1 MVSPATSA
9 ASPGQSRRLFVIGT
23 VVATL
28 LGFLVR
34 AAHVVTADFPLNDGG
49 LFYVMVEEL
58 QRAHY
63 RLPAFSSYNASA
75 IAFAYP
81 PLGFYI
87 AGVLAQATPLTLI
100 DIFRFLPLV
109 ISTLT
114 IVAFAFLAS
123 SILRKTE
130 TVIAAVFAFALI
142 PRSFIWLVMGGG
154 MTRSFGFLFAILA
167 LYSVHRLYTVRDAR
181 YVMGATLCAGLTALS
196 HIGTVPFLAFSMVVL
211 FLFYGWHRHAV
222 ISSCVIAVGTLVITA
237 PWWMTI
243 IAVHGV
249 EPFRAAAATGSS
261 VFSDSEAR
269 RAVMGLLARLGVGSA
284 TGGSTAEPLFPL
296 LGTMAFLGALY
307 SVVSNKWQLVAWW
320 LATIFLDVRAG
331 ATYATVPIAMLA
343 GIGIMEVLYRVLH
356 IRDAIPDVS
365 KWDAVRPNQVFS
377 MSGTPR
383 VTYLPR
389 QMVPIIILIF
399 LLAYAVASAV
409 SKHPALISDLNYLVA
424 LSGHER
430 EAMLSAGSVTDRS
443 SRFLVLPESQW
454 NPWTAD
460 KTSEWFPA
468 LTGKVSVA
476 TVQGTEWLPGGAFN
490 QARQNWKSLK
500 ACQSTTS
507 KCLEEWSKTTGVQFT
522 HVYVPQPPSLT
533 ADTGLCCQILIASL
547 RQDPRYQLL
556 IDQRG
561 GIVFARR

>member
-1 MVSPATSA
+1 MIFA
-9 ASPGQSRRLFVIGT
+9 
-23 VVATL
+23 VAL
-28 LGFLVR
+28 AVGLGCAVR
-34 AAHVVTADFPLNDGG
+34 AFHVLSADFPLNDGG
-49 LFYVMVEEL
+49 LFYVMVQEL
-58 QRAHY
+58 QRAGY
-63 RLPAFSSYNASA
+63 RLPDFTSYNASA

-87 AGVLAQATPLTLI
+87 AGVLAQITPLTLI
-100 DIFRFLPLV
+100 DIFRFLPLF
-109 ISTLT
+109 ISTLA

-123 SILRKTE
+123 SMLRKTE

-154 MTRSFGFLFAILA
+154 VTRSLGFLFAILA
-167 LYSVHRLYTVRDAR
+167 LYFVHRLYTMRDAR
-181 YVMGATLCAGLTALS
+181 YVTGTTLCAGLTALS
-196 HIGTVPFLAFSMVVL
+196 HIGTVPFLAFSMAVL

-222 ISSCVIAVGTLVITA
+222 ISSCAIAVGTLVITS
-237 PWWMTI
+237 PWWVTI

-249 EPFRAAAATGSS
+249 EPFRAAAATGGS

-269 RAVMGLLARLGVGSA
+269 RAVLGLLARLGVGSS

-307 SVVSNKWQLVAWW
+307 SVVFKKWQLVAWW
-320 LATIFLDVRAG
+320 LATILLDVRAG
-331 ATYATVPIAMLA
+331 STYATVPIAMLA

-356 IRDAIPDVS
+356 IRDALHDEN
-365 KWDAVRPNQVFS
+365 KQAAVRPNPVCL

-383 VTYLPR
+383 ATYFPR
-389 QMVPIIILIF
+389 QVLASIILIF
-399 LLAYAVASAV
+399 LLAYAAGSSV

-424 LSGHER
+424 LSGQER
-430 EAMLSAGSVTDRS
+430 GAMLSAGSVTDPS

-454 NPWTAD
+454 YPWTAD

-476 TVQGTEWLPGGAFN
+476 TVQGTEWLPSGAFN

-500 ACQSTTS
+500 ACQSATS
-507 KCLEEWSKTTGVQFT
+507 KCLEEWSKTTGIEFT
-522 HVYVPQPPSLT
+522 HVYVPQPPRLT
-533 ADTGLCCQILIASL
+533 VDTGLCCEILIASL
-547 RQDPRYQLL
+547 REDPRYHLL
-556 IDQRG
+556 IDQPG
-561 GIVFARR
+561 GILFARR